1 MKRDINYMEHK
12 IMRILS
18 TVLFALSAVSALY
31 FVIIVLYSG
40 LGTSYCSVWIFFTAA
55 FAVMGHFAKAGLT
68 HGGGMPR
75 LLPNF
80 IFTSFVLFL
89 VIFTGIMTAVV
100 KDAKPA
106 KEYPRTDYAIVLGAR
121 VYKNGVSKTL
131 MYRLE
136 RGLQYYQ
143 EHPDTT
149 LVLTGGQDNGDVI
162 PEALAMFNYFSMH
175 GVPSSKMI
183 IDTGGTSTVEIITR
197 AVDRIE
203 YDTAEKKVPKGPG
216 DIVWAI
222 DHVPS
227 VGIITSDYHMMRALR
242 VTETLGIK
250 SPVAIPAQSDKIL
263 FLHQCVRESAA
274 IVKDYLMGNFTL
286 NEREIPF
293 NRAKRGR

>member
-40 LGTSYCSVWIFFTAA
+40 LGTSYCAVWIFFTAA
-55 FAVMGHFAKAGLT
+55 FAVMGHFARSGLT

-121 VYKNGVSKTL
+121 VYENGVSKTL

-183 IDTGGTSTVEIITR
+183 IDTGGTSTAEIITR

-203 YDTAEKKVPKGPG
+203 YDTAERKVPKGPG

-250 SPVAIPAQSDKIL
+250 SSAAIPAQSDKIL